1 MSGVCLGRSRGAKKP
16 GFSPEEKLEVGCES
30 SDPQL
35 TLEMTPPQPRVR
47 NDPIFYIS
55 KILLGPHLTY
65 DFDETLSLISD
76 YYFNLIFFSL
86 SSFGSDF

>member
-35 TLEMTPPQPRVR
+35 ALEMTPPQSRGR
-47 NDPIFYIS
+47 NDPTFYIS
-55 KILLGPHLTY
+55 RILLGPHMTSN
-65 DFDETLSLISD
+65 FDETLSLTSD
-76 YYFNLIFFSL
+76 YYFNLIFFFL
-86 SSFGSDF
+86 FSFSSDF